1 MESKHVNLSR
11 AGANNALH
19 AGSIFFT
26 TNYRKMNHVNLIGKV
41 CTAPRI
47 YELPNGRKI
56 ARFTLQTSE
65 TYLDEEGNTK
75 SRKYKHLMSAWGL
88 WTKVLEG
95 TGKNLELAIEGKLI
109 SRFYIR
115 NGQKH
120 FVSEVEVNDLIIL

>member
-1 MESKHVNLSR
+1 MESKQPNLQR
-11 AGANNALH
+11 VGASNALH
-19 AGSIFFT
+19 ADSIFFT
-26 TNYRKMNHVNLIGKV
+26 TYHRKMNHVNLIGKV

-75 SRKYKHLMSAWGL
+75 SRNCKHLMSAWGL

-95 TGKNLELAIEGKLI
+95 TGKNLELAVEGKLTN
-109 SRFYIR
+109 RFYFR

-120 FVSEVEVNDLIIL
+120 FISEVEVNDLIIL